1 MQKQGCGQIGP
12 LMSTWGGIFFHHNF
26 SVNQSPIWI
35 NFFLERA
42 LLVIFE
48 EGGRL
53 WGHWESVSV
62 GWLWPLS
69 SEQQNFSSSQIIRSF
84 ANAAS
89 RYFRKDIESL
99 SVGWVPPF
107 ICAVKLSPQSK
118 PSHSPTLPTLTS
130 TPSSSLGT
138 WENLIIRSF
147 LPISSSSSH
156 WQLLNQVCRGQLILC
171 RGSVYDTTRPKMW
184 IIIVYCHQKGKI
196 VQLSPKLNHLPTA
209 LFNRRAS
216 SKSLWESN
224 KISLVQYSTRLIFSQ
239 YPQLHQSI
247 FRQFQF

>member
-1 MQKQGCGQIGP
+1 MNTCSPNCLEQIQIKFKLFTFRKYFTLSQVLISKGCRNKVVGKLGP
-12 LMSTWGGIFFHHNF
+12 WCQPGWGGGIFHHNF
-26 SVNQSPIWI
+26 SVSQSPIWI
-35 NFFLERA
+35 KFLLERV

-107 ICAVKLSPQSK
+107 ICAAKLSPQSK

-130 TPSSSLGT
+130 TPSGSLGT

-156 WQLLNQVCRGQLILC
+156 WQLLDQVCR
-171 RGSVYDTTRPKMW
+171 V
-184 IIIVYCHQKGKI
+184 
-196 VQLSPKLNHLPTA
+196 N
-209 LFNRRAS
+209 
-216 SKSLWESN
+216 
-224 KISLVQYSTRLIFSQ
+224 
-239 YPQLHQSI
+239 
-247 FRQFQF
+247 